1 MPKRFTKEELSN
13 IVNDYYNSIPLF
25 KLSEKYGRKPE
36 VILAKLRSIGIYE
49 NKTIRWSNEELEI
62 LKNNYSTTDW
72 DVLLNLLY
80 RHNKEDI
87 ITKASKLG
95 IKRERYFWSEEDID
109 ILKNSYSKGLSL
121 KDIEN
126 LLNGKFNQQS
136 IATKANKLGIVK
148 IKKWTDEE
156 TDIMKKYYSSI
167 PLDEICKLLPNRKRD
182 NIIAKAKNL
191 NIKSYEYLQ
200 KHWSEEDLEFLMSNY
215 KNMTDEEIANALN
228 RSINSIRGKRD
239 CLKLLRPVEKGVYDY
254 LSEYIRKRNKQW
266 KKDSI
271 KNCGYQCV
279 ITKGRF
285 QAIHHLYGMNLILK
299 ETLEELSMIE
309 KEHFEDYTE
318 NELNIIV
325 NKFYE
330 VQSRYPLGLCL
341 SKEIHKDFHDKY
353 GYGNNT
359 PEQFEKYLKE
369 NNLKIA

>member
-1 MPKRFTKEELSN
+1 MPKKFTKEELSN
-13 IVNDYYNSIPLF
+13 IVNDYYNSLPLY
-25 KLSEKYGRKPE
+25 KLSEKYGRKPK

-95 IKRERYFWSEEDID
+95 IKREQYFWSEEEID
-109 ILKNSYSKGLSL
+109 ILKNSYFKGLPL
-121 KDIEN
+121 KDIEK
-126 LLNGKFNQQS
+126 LLNGKFNQRS
-136 IATKANKLGIVK
+136 IATKANKLGIAK

-156 TDIMKKYYSSI
+156 IDIMKNYYSSM

-191 NIKSYEYLQ
+191 GVKSYEYLQ
-200 KHWSEEDLEFLMSNY
+200 KHWSEEDLEFLIFNY
-215 KNMTDEEIANALN
+215 KNMTDEEIANILN
-228 RSINSIRGKRD
+228 RSVDSIRGKRD

-279 ITKGRF
+279 ITQGRF

>member
-13 IVNDYYNSIPLF
+13 IVKDYHNGIPLY
-25 KLSEKYGRKPE
+25 KLSEKYERKPE
-36 VILAKLRSIGIYE
+36 VILAKLRSIDVYK
-49 NKTIRWSNEELEI
+49 NKTIRWNNEELEI
-62 LKNNYSTTDW
+62 LKNNYPTADW
-72 DVLLNLLY
+72 GVLLNLLC

-95 IKRERYFWSEEDID
+95 IKREQYFWSDDDIN
-109 ILKNSYSKGLSL
+109 ILKESYSKGLSL
-121 KDIEN
+121 KDVEK
-126 LLNGKFNQQS
+126 LLNNKFNQQS
-136 IATKANKLGIVK
+136 IATKANKLGIAK
-148 IKKWTDEE
+148 IKKWTNEE
-156 TDIMKKYYSSI
+156 TDIMKNYYSSM

-191 NIKSYEYLQ
+191 GIKSYEYLQ
-200 KHWSEEDLEFLMSNY
+200 KHWSEEDLEFLISNY
-215 KNMTDEEIANALN
+215 KNMTDEEIANTLN
-228 RSINSIRGKRD
+228 RSIDSIRGKRD
-239 CLKLLRPVEKGVYDY
+239 YLKLLRPVEKGVYDY

-285 QAIHHLYGMNLILK
+285 QEIHHLYGMNLILK

-318 NELNIIV
+318 NELSVIV

>member
-1 MPKRFTKEELSN
+1 M
-13 IVNDYYNSIPLF
+13 
-25 KLSEKYGRKPE
+25 
-36 VILAKLRSIGIYE
+36 
-49 NKTIRWSNEELEI
+49 
-62 LKNNYSTTDW
+62 
-72 DVLLNLLY
+72 LLNLLC

-95 IKRERYFWSEEDID
+95 IKREQYFWNDEDIN
-109 ILKNSYSKGLSL
+109 ILKESYSKDLSL
-121 KDIEN
+121 KDIEK
-126 LLNGKFNQQS
+126 LLNNKFNQQS
-136 IATKANKLGIVK
+136 IATKANKLGIAK
-148 IKKWTDEE
+148 IKKWTKEE
-156 TDIMKKYYSSI
+156 KDIMKNYYSSM

-191 NIKSYEYLQ
+191 GIKSYEYLQ
-200 KHWSEEDLEFLMSNY
+200 KHWSEEDLEFLISNY
-215 KNMTDEEIANALN
+215 KNMTDEEIANTLN
-228 RSINSIRGKRD
+228 RSIDSIRGKRD
-239 CLKLLRPVEKGVYDY
+239 YLKLFRPVKKGVYDY

-285 QAIHHLYGMNLILK
+285 QEIHHLYGMNLILK

-318 NELNIIV
+318 NELSIIV

>member
-13 IVNDYYNSIPLF
+13 IVNDYYNSTPLY

-49 NKTIRWSNEELEI
+49 NKTIRWNNEELEI

-72 DVLLNLLY
+72 DVLSNLLY

-95 IKRERYFWSEEDID
+95 IKREQYFWSEEDID
-109 ILKNSYSKGLSL
+109 ILKNSYSKGLPL
-121 KDIEN
+121 KDIEK

-136 IATKANKLGIVK
+136 IATKANKLGVVK

-156 TDIMKKYYSSI
+156 TDIIKNYYSFM
-167 PLDEICKLLPNRKRD
+167 PLDEICKLLPNRKRN

-191 NIKSYEYLQ
+191 GIKSYEYLQ
-200 KHWSEEDLEFLMSNY
+200 KHWSEEDLDFLISNY
-215 KNMTDEEIANALN
+215 KNMTDEEIAHILN
-228 RSINSIRGKRD
+228 RSIDSIRGKRD

-271 KNCGYQCV
+271 KKCGYQCV

-299 ETLEELSMIE
+299 ETLEELNMIE

-341 SKEIHKDFHDKY
+341 SQEIHKDFHDKY

-369 NNLKIA
+369 NNIKIA